1 MINRATIINH
11 ELKQLKNGS
20 SNMFMIFLMSDYK
33 IEYFKLIKNF
43 KFACKAKSLVFIKF
57 SLKFHI
63 FAYIMVFIYQN
74 GYHFMNKVM

>member
-1 MINRATIINH
+1 
-11 ELKQLKNGS
+11 
-20 SNMFMIFLMSDYK
+20 MFMIFLMSDYK

-57 SLKFHI
+57 FLKVLRFHI
-63 FAYIMVFIYQN
+63 CLYNGFVYQN